1 MRKEFQTSAVSR
13 QALLLFVQEYRKDRK
28 RFGFGS
34 AMDRSV
40 HLALQHRTFGIVR
53 EFEDIDLIVVQS
65 GEVPA
70 FCGARY
76 LPQRGT
82 DFNARFLA
90 ALQDTFALGYERVV
104 VLGGD
109 IPTLSREDI
118 AQALQCEELVIGP
131 TYDGGFYLAA
141 LHETDLPLFD
151 QLPWRQRCLLDCL
164 AHRVKASGISLHRL
178 VTRRDIDHAGD
189 ARNAAALLLQLVKE
203 WLGIDDRQ
211 LCAGLN
217 PIFFP
222 LNRIPEPRLNSLPP
236 PRFP

>member
-1 MRKEFQTSAVSR
+1 MRNEFRTSAVSR

-28 RFGFGS
+28 RFGFGR

-40 HLALQHRTFGIVR
+40 HQALQHRTFGIVR
-53 EFEDIDLIVVQS
+53 EFEEVDLIVVQS

-70 FCGARY
+70 LEGARY
-76 LPQRGT
+76 LPERGT

-109 IPTLSREDI
+109 IPTLSSEDI
-118 AQALQCEELVIGP
+118 AQALQREELVIGP
-131 TYDGGFYLAA
+131 TVDGGFYLAA
-141 LHETDLPLFD
+141 LHATDLPLFD
-151 QLPWRQRCLLDCL
+151 QLPWRQPCLLDCL
-164 AHRVKASGISLHRL
+164 AQRGESAGRPLFRL

-189 ARNAAALLLQLVKE
+189 ARNTAALLLRLVRV
-203 WLGIDDRQ
+203 WLGIDNRQ

-222 LNRIPEPRLNSLPP
+222 LNRIPEPRFSSLPP
-236 PRFP
+236 PTLR